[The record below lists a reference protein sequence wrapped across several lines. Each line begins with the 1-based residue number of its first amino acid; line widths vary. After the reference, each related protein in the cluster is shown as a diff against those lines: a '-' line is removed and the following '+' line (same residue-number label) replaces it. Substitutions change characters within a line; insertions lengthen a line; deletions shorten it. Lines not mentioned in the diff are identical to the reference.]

1 MLTMSQKPSLTTPPP
16 TEVSSKPRRRTFT
29 AEYKRGVLRE
39 LDACSKH
46 GEIGGLLRREGL
58 HSSLVSEWK
67 LARER
72 GDLAGATKPR
82 GPKPKQID
90 ARDARIVEL
99 EREIVRLE
107 KRARRAETLVEL
119 QKKVSVLLGNPLVD
133 LEDVL

>member
-1 MLTMSQKPSLTTPPP
+1 MLTMSQNPSLTPP
-16 TEVSSKPRRRTFT
+16 TEVSSKPKRRTFT
-29 AEYKRGVLRE
+29 AEYKRGILRE
-39 LDACSKH
+39 LDGCSKH
-46 GEIGGLLRREGL
+46 GEIGALLRREGL

-99 EREIVRLE
+99 EREVLTLQ
-107 KRARRAETLVEL
+107 KRAKRAETLVAL
-119 QKKVSVLLGNPLVD
+119 QKKVAVLLGNPLVD
-133 LEDVL
+133 PDDVL